1 MHVLQQKF
9 LYKRI
14 QRLSKLSY
22 CKMNFMEAKVYK
34 HSTLPSFL
42 EFSYVIASLIREYVR
57 EVENK
62 QKVSEAPK

>member
-9 LYKRI
+9 LYKII

-22 CKMNFMEAKVYK
+22 CKMNFMGAKVYK
-34 HSTLPSFL
+34 HRTLPSFL

-62 QKVSEAPK
+62 QKVSEASK